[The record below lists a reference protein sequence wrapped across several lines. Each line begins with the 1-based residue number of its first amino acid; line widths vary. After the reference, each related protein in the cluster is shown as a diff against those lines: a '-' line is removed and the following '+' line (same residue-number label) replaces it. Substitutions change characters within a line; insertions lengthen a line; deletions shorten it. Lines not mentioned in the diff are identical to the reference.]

1 MARPMTLRGL
11 VAARNVRALTVELVV
26 LAAVAAAL
34 FVYHREIYSR
44 VFGPF
49 KVTVDEIGAIGS
61 LDSEFR
67 RYFLLDEGRIVPVG
81 LTQEIVHRSRR
92 GRERGRSYLHYHA
105 MPGRQAVLLR
115 SPERAPSL
123 PLVGVLEPVP
133 EAVAERLAG
142 LYPQLRIG
150 AGLAPLMFDVEDPLG
165 SWATFYAAAA
175 LTAPVILL
183 IILAITLGR
192 LANFRRSRSMVA
204 LARFQVPVDQIVTQV
219 DDELATDNPRTAMK
233 NVLLTRSWLVHLQP
247 FKLEVLHLTELVW
260 VHAAVTRR
268 YMYWFIPVGST
279 NYLRL
284 GDRAGRLI
292 AIQGRKKVIPDMIVA
307 IAQRVPWVFAGHSD
321 ELEQAFK
328 RNRDAV
334 IAAVDQ
340 RRQQVLGGPPPAAG

>member
-1 MARPMTLRGL
+1 
-11 VAARNVRALTVELVV
+11 
-26 LAAVAAAL
+26 
-34 FVYHREIYSR
+34 
-44 VFGPF
+44 
-49 KVTVDEIGAIGS
+49 
-61 LDSEFR
+61 
-67 RYFLLDEGRIVPVG
+67 
-81 LTQEIVHRSRR
+81 
-92 GRERGRSYLHYHA
+92 
-105 MPGRQAVLLR
+105 
-115 SPERAPSL
+115 
-123 PLVGVLEPVP
+123 
-133 EAVAERLAG
+133 
-142 LYPQLRIG
+142 
-150 AGLAPLMFDVEDPLG
+150 
-165 SWATFYAAAA
+165 
-175 LTAPVILL
+175 
-183 IILAITLGR
+183 
-192 LANFRRSRSMVA
+192 
-204 LARFQVPVDQIVTQV
+204 
-219 DDELATDNPRTAMK
+219 MK

-321 ELEQAFK
+321 ELGQAFR